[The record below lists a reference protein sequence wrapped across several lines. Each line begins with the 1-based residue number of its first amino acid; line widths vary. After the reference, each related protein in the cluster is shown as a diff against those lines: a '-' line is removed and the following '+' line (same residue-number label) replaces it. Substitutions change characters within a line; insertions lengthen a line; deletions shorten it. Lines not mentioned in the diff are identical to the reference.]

1 MHKLLNSKWTSIEK
15 KNGWK
20 HFQVKNVYKN
30 KKSIELFAVC
40 DKKISFIIKMVI
52 KGCNWMW
59 RMKMRKIFIR

>member
-1 MHKLLNSKWTSIEK
+1 MLNKLLNSKWTSIEK

-40 DKKISFIIKMVI
+40 DKKISFIIKLKDI
-52 KGCNWMW
+52 QNKKKWIPGW
-59 RMKMRKIFIR
+59 R

>member
-1 MHKLLNSKWTSIEK
+1 MMIMLNKLLNSKWTSIEK

-40 DKKISFIIKMVI
+40 DKKISFIIKLKDI
-52 KGCNWMW
+52 QNKKKWIPGW
-59 RMKMRKIFIR
+59 R

>member
-1 MHKLLNSKWTSIEK
+1 MLNKLLNSKWTSIEK

-40 DKKISFIIKMVI
+40 DKKISFIIKHKDI
-52 KGCNWMW
+52 QNKKKWIPGW
-59 RMKMRKIFIR
+59 R